1 MLKDVFKALQ
11 DTPIP
16 NLLIA
21 AGLLFLLLGFVNKL
35 GGFIEV
41 SPEQKRLTIPI
52 GLLVLTVGL
61 VLSMRITT
69 SDPKDVNTS
78 GRGVNPPPIQPESGY
93 VRATTNDPNPP
104 TNLRNGPGSNYAI
117 VVPIQKDEI
126 FFVDMR
132 GSGDWLPARTADN
145 KNGYVYRPLVSIIK

>member
-1 MLKDVFKALQ
+1 MRDVIKAIH

-61 VLSMRITT
+61 ILSMRLATPIVSNPNDGET
-69 SDPKDVNTS
+69 S
-78 GRGVNPPPIQPESGY
+78 PPPGKPQTTY
-93 VRATTNDPNPP
+93 VRATTNDPDPP
-104 TNLRNGPGSNYAI
+104 TNIRNGPGSNYEI
-117 VVPIQKDEI
+117 VARIQKGEI
-126 FFVDMR
+126 FLVDLQ
-132 GSGDWLPARTADN
+132 GSGDWLPVKTSDN
-145 KNGYVYRPLVSIIK
+145 KFGYIHRPLVREVK

>member
-1 MLKDVFKALQ
+1 MLQDVVKAVQ
-11 DTPIP
+11 DTPVP

-41 SPEQKRLTIPI
+41 SPDQRRLTIPI

-61 VLSMRITT
+61 VLSMRIAGP
-69 SDPKDVNTS
+69 DPMDKKVT
-78 GRGVNPPPIQPESGY
+78 PPPIKPETSY

-104 TNLRNGPGSNYAI
+104 TNLRNGPGSSYAI
-117 VVPIQKDEI
+117 VAPIQKDEI
-126 FFVDMR
+126 FFVNLR
-132 GSGDWLPARTADN
+132 GSGDWLPAKTSDN
-145 KNGYVYRPLVSIIK
+145 KYGYIYRPLVRIVK

>member
-1 MLKDVFKALQ
+1 MQDLIKAIH

-21 AGLLFLLLGFVNKL
+21 AGLLFLLLGLVNKL

-41 SPEQKRLTIPI
+41 SPEQRRLTIPI

-61 VLSMRITT
+61 ILSMRITT
-69 SDPKDVNTS
+69 PIGN
-78 GRGVNPPPIQPESGY
+78 NPNGGQLNQPPDKPRANY

-104 TNLRNGPGSNYAI
+104 TNLRNGPGSNYETVAR
-117 VVPIQKDEI
+117 IQKGEI
-126 FFVDMR
+126 FLVDLR
-132 GSGDWLPARTADN
+132 GSGEWLPVKTSDN
-145 KNGYVYRPLVSIIK
+145 KYGYIHRPIIRVVK

>member
-1 MLKDVFKALQ
+1 MQELIKAIH

-41 SPEQKRLTIPI
+41 SPEQRRLTIPI
-52 GLLVLTVGL
+52 GLLVLTAGL
-61 VLSMRITT
+61 VLSMKITAPIG
-69 SDPKDVNTS
+69 S
-78 GRGVNPPPIQPESGY
+78 NPNGGQLNQPPDKPQASY

-104 TNLRNGPGSNYAI
+104 TNLRNGPGSNYETVAR
-117 VVPIQKDEI
+117 IQKGEI
-126 FFVDMR
+126 FLVDPR
-132 GSGDWLPARTADN
+132 GSGEWLPVKTSDN
-145 KNGYVYRPLVSIIK
+145 KYGYIHRPIIRVVK

>member
-1 MLKDVFKALQ
+1 MQDFFKAIQ

-41 SPEQKRLTIPI
+41 SPEQRRLTIPI

-61 VLSMRITT
+61 VLSLRF
-69 SDPKDVNTS
+69 SPS
-78 GRGVNPPPIQPESGY
+78 PPPAVNAPGQEPKPSENKTEAHD
-93 VRATTNDPNPP
+93 VRAVTSDPNPP
-104 TNLRNGPGSNYAI
+104 TNLRNGPGSDYRI
-117 VVPIQKDEI
+117 VAPIQKDEI
-126 FFVDMR
+126 FFVDPQVQ
-132 GSGDWLPARTADN
+132 GDWLPARTADGQR
-145 KNGYVYRPLVSIIK
+145 GYIYRPLVRILR